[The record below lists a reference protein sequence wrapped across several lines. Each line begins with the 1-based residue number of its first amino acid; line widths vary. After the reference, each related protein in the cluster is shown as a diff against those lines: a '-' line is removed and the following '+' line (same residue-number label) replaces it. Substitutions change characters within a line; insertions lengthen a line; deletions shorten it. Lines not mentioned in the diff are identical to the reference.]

1 MNNIAEKF
9 SQEECSALLGLHAF
23 TGRDTCCAFTGTGKI
38 KPIKVL
44 QKNAKFNN
52 MLARLGDSWEVS
64 DDMVS
69 DAEELT
75 CVFYR
80 KPRFKS
86 VNELRFHLLKAK
98 CGSEDKITNNRN
110 VGISNM
116 LPCSDSLREHVRRV
130 NYQVAIW
137 KRACVTKPDVPN
149 PSTGHG
155 WILKDN
161 ILEPLWTSGNILP
174 QQMVDILDTYEDEE
188 CSNADSDMERNEF
201 EFAEYESSD
210 DEESNDAS
218 DN

>member
-1 MNNIAEKF
+1 MLE
-9 SQEECSALLGLHAF
+9 
-23 TGRDTCCAFTGTGKI
+23 
-38 KPIKVL
+38 
-44 QKNAKFNN
+44 KNAKFNN

-64 DDMVS
+64 DDILS

-75 CVFYR
+75 FALYG

-98 CGSEDKITNNRN
+98 CGSEDKITNNTN

-116 LPCSDSLREHVRRV
+116 LPCSDSMREHVLRV

-137 KRACVTKPDVPN
+137 KRAHVTKPDVPN

-174 QQMVDILDTYEDEE
+174 QQMIDSLDTYEDEE
-188 CSNADSDMERNEF
+188 CSNADSDMEREDL
-201 EFAEYESSD
+201 SSRNMRLLMMRRAMMRVIT
-210 DEESNDAS
+210 EQVLC
-218 DN
+218 

>member
-1 MNNIAEKF
+1 
-9 SQEECSALLGLHAF
+9 
-23 TGRDTCCAFTGTGKI
+23 
-38 KPIKVL
+38 
-44 QKNAKFNN
+44 

-110 VGISNM
+110 VGINNM

-130 NYQVAIW
+130 NYQVVIW
-137 KRACVTKPDVPN
+137 KQACAAKPDVPN

-174 QQMVDILDTYEDEE
+174 QQMADILDTYEDEE
-188 CSNADSDMERNEF
+188 CFKVESDMERNEF
-201 EFAEYESSD
+201 EFAEYECSD

>member
-1 MNNIAEKF
+1 M
-9 SQEECSALLGLHAF
+9 
-23 TGRDTCCAFTGTGKI
+23 
-38 KPIKVL
+38 L